1 MSALEKVVVKKMV
14 DVVARE
20 PCRKRESGA
29 NFPIVGRLL
38 LLAVCPQLIQ
48 LNPVVIPE
56 LQVIEV
62 LMQWWQLQD

>member
-1 MSALEKVVVKKMV
+1 MWLLDRHAG
-14 DVVARE
+14 RGNQE
-20 PCRKRESGA
+20 PT
-29 NFPIVGRLL
+29 VQ
-38 LLAVCPQLIQ
+38 LLADCYSWPCPQLIQ